1 MFHELEYDVL
11 ICGSGMGGI
20 AAAAAAAENGLKVG
34 MIEYFGEPGG
44 IPVSG
49 RLGSISGFTKQSM
62 VAVEGFPRAFAERLN
77 ARGKALIQGGGS
89 NINLPPST
97 LSSEIFGLLDF
108 YGVDF
113 FSYARLIG
121 MEKENGRIVRAQVS
135 MKEGIRSI
143 RAKLFLDATGDG
155 DAAALAGCP
164 FMKGRPSD
172 GKVQSATLI
181 FIIGGIDKARMP
193 AYLEIRKIWKSKARQ
208 VPINHSVFQFV
219 PHGEESNEIAVNMT
233 HAVNVDPLSSA
244 GLTRMRRACIRQAE
258 YLLNFF
264 RTEIPGF
271 EHAWISQFA
280 PQMGVRDSR
289 RITGDYILSADDVL
303 SGRRFED
310 EIALGVWSIDIHA
323 PDGVHTGVGQAVK
336 TPYGIPYRCI
346 TPQGVKNLLVAGR
359 SISCDF
365 EAFSSTRINATC
377 MAIGEFAGA
386 AAKDI
391 IASGDIRKIE
401 VKTIRE
407 QLKTMKYRYLET
419 LPPTRDLPKPWY
431 VPVLP
436 ADSK

>member
-1 MFHELEYDVL
+1 MSSDLKYDVL
-11 ICGSGMGGI
+11 VCGSGMGGI
-20 AAAAAAAENGLKVG
+20 AAAAAAAENGLSVG

-89 NINLPPST
+89 NINLPPTT
-97 LSSEIFGLLDF
+97 LAAEIFDLLDF
-108 YGVDF
+108 YHINFYGC
-113 FSYARLIG
+113 SKLIG
-121 MEKENGRIVRAQVS
+121 VEKTGDIITAAQVA
-135 MKEGIRSI
+135 MKEGIRRI
-143 RAKLFLDATGDG
+143 GAKLFIDATGDG

-164 FMKGRPSD
+164 FMKGRASD

-181 FIIGGIDKARMP
+181 FIIGGIARERMP
-193 AYLEIRKIWKSKARQ
+193 EYMEIRKIWKSKVRQ

-219 PHGEESNEIAVNMT
+219 PHGENSNEIAVNMT
-233 HAVNVDPLSSA
+233 HAVNADPLSSA
-244 GLTRMRRACIRQAE
+244 GLTAMRRTCVKQAE

-264 RTEIPGF
+264 RTEVPGF
-271 EHAWISQFA
+271 ENAWISQFA

-289 RITGDYILSADDVL
+289 RILGDYVLTADDVL

-310 EIALGVWSIDIHA
+310 EIALGVWSIDIHS

-336 TPYGIPYRCI
+336 APYGIPYRCI
-346 TPQGVKNLLVAGR
+346 TPKGVKNLLIAGR

-377 MAIGEFAGA
+377 MAVGEFAGQA
-386 AAKDI
+386 AQTLI
-391 IASGDIRKIE
+391 SSGDIRKID
-401 VKTIRE
+401 VPAVRE
-407 QLKTMKYRYLET
+407 RVRQAAYRFFAAQASAPA
-419 LPPTRDLPKPWY
+419 LPRPWY
-431 VPVLP
+431 EP
-436 ADSK
+436 AEQ

>member
-1 MFHELEYDVL
+1 MFPELEYDVL
-11 ICGSGMGGI
+11 VCGSGMGGI
-20 AAAAAAAENGLKVG
+20 AAAAAAAENGLSVG

-121 MEKENGRIVRAQVS
+121 MEKKNRRIVRAQVS

-164 FMKGRPSD
+164 FMKGRASD

-193 AYLEIRKIWKSKARQ
+193 AYLEIRKIWKSKVRQ

-219 PHGEESNEIAVNMT
+219 PHGENSNEIAVNMT
-233 HAVNVDPLSSA
+233 HAVNADPLSSA
-244 GLTRMRRACIRQAE
+244 GLTAMRKACVKQAE
-258 YLLNFF
+258 YLLDFF
-264 RTEIPGF
+264 HAEIPGF
-271 EHAWISQFA
+271 ERAWISQFA

-289 RITGDYILSADDVL
+289 RIIGDYILTADDVI
-303 SGRRFED
+303 SGLRFED
-310 EIALGVWSIDIHA
+310 EIALGVWSIDIHD

-336 TPYGIPYRCI
+336 APYGIPYRCI
-346 TPQGVKNLLVAGR
+346 TPLGAKNLLIAGR

-377 MAIGEFAGA
+377 MAVGEFAGA

-401 VKTIRE
+401 AKSIR
-407 QLKTMKYRYLET
+407 KRMKGKKYRFFET
-419 LPPTRDLPKPWY
+419 PPRSGDLPEPWY
-431 VPVLP
+431 VPRP
-436 ADSK
+436 D

>member
-1 MFHELEYDVL
+1 MRFPDLEYDVL
-11 ICGSGMGGI
+11 ICGAGMGGI
-20 AAAAAAAENGLKVG
+20 SAAAAAAENGLHVG

-49 RLGSISGFTKQSM
+49 RLGSISGFAKQDM
-62 VAVEGFPRAFAERLN
+62 VAVEGFPRAFAERLD
-77 ARGKALIQGGGS
+77 ARGKAKIQGGGS

-97 LSSEIFGLLDF
+97 LAAEIFDLLDF

-113 FSYARLIG
+113 FSYARLTG
-121 MEKENGRIVRAQVS
+121 LEKENGRINCAEVS
-135 MKEGIRSI
+135 MKEGIREI
-143 RAKLFLDATGDG
+143 RAKLFIDATGDG

-164 FMKGRPSD
+164 FMKGRPLD

-181 FIIGGIDKARMP
+181 FIIGGIDTARMP
-193 AYLEIRKIWKSKARQ
+193 PYLEIRKIWKSKVRQ

-219 PHGEESNEIAVNMT
+219 PHGESTNEIAVNMT
-233 HAVNVDPLSSA
+233 HAVNADPLTSA
-244 GLTRMRRACIRQAE
+244 GLTRMRRQCIRQAE

-271 EHAWISQFA
+271 EQSWISQFA

-289 RITGDYILSADDVL
+289 RITGDYILTADDVL

-323 PDGVHTGVGQAVK
+323 PDGVHTGVGKPVK

-346 TPQGVKNLLVAGR
+346 TPQGVDNLLIAGR
-359 SISCDF
+359 PISCDF

-377 MAIGEFAGA
+377 MAIGEFAGSA
-386 AAKDI
+386 ATDV
-391 IASGDIRKIE
+391 IATGDIRKIE
-401 VKTIRE
+401 IKTIRE
-407 QLKTMKYRYLET
+407 RLRKQRYRFFET
-419 LPPTRDLPKPWY
+419 APSSGGLPEPWY
-431 VPVLP
+431 RP
-436 ADSK
+436 